1 MTPTQVNGL
10 ATILLGASIGF
21 TVGPNKDKV
30 GDWAVVCSPGIAV
43 DVSQIAAVET
53 QLGVTCQVAGEVTFV

>member
-1 MTPTQVNGL
+1 MDPTKVNEL
-10 ATILLGASIGF
+10 STILLGANIGF
-21 TVGPNKDKV
+21 TVAPNKDKV
-30 GDWAVVCSPGIAV
+30 GDWAVVCSPGTSV